1 MQIPLVYSQVLFSG
15 ALSLHSATGLN
26 AKLCLGIELLLMI
39 LLFLSSTRRGPRRTK
54 AGLILL
60 ATRAWLTTTL
70 VLMIASYALLP
81 LNLR

>member
-26 AKLCLGIELLLMI
+26 AKLCLGIDFLLMI

-60 ATRAWLTTTL
+60 ATRAWLATTL
-70 VLMIASYALLP
+70 VMMIASYALLP

>member
-70 VLMIASYALLP
+70 VMMIASYALLP

>member
-1 MQIPLVYSQVLFSG
+1 MQIPLIYSQVLFSG

-39 LLFLSSTRRGPRRTK
+39 LLFLSGTRRGPRRTK
-54 AGLILL
+54 AALILL

-70 VLMIASYALLP
+70 VMMIASYALLP

>member
-1 MQIPLVYSQVLFSG
+1 MQILLVYSQVLFSG

-70 VLMIASYALLP
+70 VMMIASYALLP

>member
-1 MQIPLVYSQVLFSG
+1 MQIPLVYTQVLFSG

-70 VLMIASYALLP
+70 VMMIASYALLP

>member
-1 MQIPLVYSQVLFSG
+1 MQIPLFYSQVLFSG
-15 ALSLHSATGLN
+15 ALSLHSAIGLN

-70 VLMIASYALLP
+70 VMMIASYALLP

>member
-1 MQIPLVYSQVLFSG
+1 MQIPLVYSRLLLSD

-26 AKLCLGIELLLMI
+26 SKLFLGIQLLLMI
-39 LLFLSSTRRGPRRTK
+39 LLWLGTTRRQPRRPV

-60 ATRAWLTTTL
+60 AARAWLTTTL
-70 VLMIASYALLP
+70 VMMIASCALLT